1 MTKTT
6 TKKTIKKETV
16 KVPTKQQFTY
26 NRDILAAQMTA
37 FIESSFQEMDEDKV
51 YEINAVVNSIIEG
64 EASYIKSCER
74 NPKKMTDYELSSILV
89 ARNMDVI
96 SELYRDEPE
105 GEKSE
110 DDDKFKKLMNNLKQ
124 AAFHAY
130 MEVDFTDLVDM
141 LNYRRAEFD
150 NIGSEKESIEAL
162 YIKNTPGNFEVK
174 ELPEI
179 KLWERYLVYATIFG
193 IANKVQ
199 KTMKIKLD
207 EMNIDTTNP
216 TIHDY
221 IYFNAISNNISSSMS
236 DSVKTSLSAV
246 AQAAASSASGSGSG
260 GGFSG
265 GGGFGGGGGGG
276 HGF

>member
-6 TKKTIKKETV
+6 TKKTTKKETV
-16 KVPTKQQFTY
+16 KVPTKQKFTY
-26 NRDILAAQMTA
+26 NRDTLAVQMSA
-37 FIESSFQEMDEDKV
+37 FIKNSFQEMEEDKV
-51 YEINAVVNSIIEG
+51 YEIDAVVNSIIED
-64 EASYIKSCER
+64 EASYIKSCEK

-96 SELYRDEPE
+96 SELYKEESE

-110 DDDKFKKLMNNLKQ
+110 DDNKFKQLMNNLKQ

-174 ELPEI
+174 EIQEYVYWAVQEAIERFEDSLTEDMLKNSPE
-179 KLWERYLVYATIFG
+179 LVVGEYYNHSAG
-193 IANKVQ
+193 ILCSVTPAGV
-199 KTMKIKLD
+199 
-207 EMNIDTTNP
+207 E
-216 TIHDY
+216 
-221 IYFNAISNNISSSMS
+221 ISYVPIS
-236 DSVKTSLSAV
+236 
-246 AQAAASSASGSGSG
+246 
-260 GGFSG
+260 
-265 GGGFGGGGGGG
+265 GFGTENGRN
-276 HGF
+276 

>member
-6 TKKTIKKETV
+6 TKKTTKKETV
-16 KVPTKQQFTY
+16 KVPTKQKFTY
-26 NRDILAAQMTA
+26 NHDTLAVQMSA
-37 FIESSFQEMDEDKV
+37 FIKNSFQEMDEDKV
-51 YEINAVVNSIIEG
+51 YEIDAVVNSIIEG

-110 DDDKFKKLMNNLKQ
+110 DDDKFKELMNNLKQ

-141 LNYRRAEFD
+141 LNYRCAEFD

-174 ELPEI
+174 EIQEYVYWAVQEAIERFEDNLTEDMLKNSPE
-179 KLWERYLVYATIFG
+179 LVVGEYYNHSAG
-193 IANKVQ
+193 ILCRV
-199 KTMKIKLD
+199 TPGGV
-207 EMNIDTTNP
+207 E
-216 TIHDY
+216 
-221 IYFNAISNNISSSMS
+221 ISYVPIS
-236 DSVKTSLSAV
+236 
-246 AQAAASSASGSGSG
+246 
-260 GGFSG
+260 
-265 GGGFGGGGGGG
+265 GFGAENGRN
-276 HGF
+276 